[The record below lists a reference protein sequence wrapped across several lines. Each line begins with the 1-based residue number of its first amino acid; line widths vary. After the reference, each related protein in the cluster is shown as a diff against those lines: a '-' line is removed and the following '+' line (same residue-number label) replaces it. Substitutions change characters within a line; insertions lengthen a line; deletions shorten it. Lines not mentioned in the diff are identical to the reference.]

1 MTTAYCK
8 HGRGGDVLAVLTCGM
23 CRSDAHVEG
32 ADAFA
37 AYQEACNHARRLRDF
52 PPRFVDADLA
62 NVDSPALVEW
72 VRTLPPKVLDC
83 PSLLIA
89 GPTGTGKTYAAYAV
103 LRAMGIDRWQ
113 AVTYADLAAEL
124 RPSGRDPEAA
134 FDRYAKTLLLFLDD
148 LGAAKGS
155 EWVEEMTYRLINRR
169 YEQRLPSIFT
179 TNVPLAR
186 LREVLGERVSS
197 RLVEMCTRI
206 VLTGGDRR
214 RSVA

>member
-1 MTTAYCK
+1 MTTPYCT
-8 HGRGGDVLAVLTCGM
+8 HGRPDDALAILSCGI
-23 CRSDAHVEG
+23 CRADARVEG
-32 ADAFA
+32 GETYA
-37 AYQEACNHARRLRDF
+37 AWKRAYDHARCLRDF

-62 NVDSPALVEW
+62 NVDSPALVDW
-72 VRTLPPKVLDC
+72 VKALPTRLGDC

-103 LRAMGIDRWQ
+103 LRVMGVDRWQ

-134 FDRYAKTLLLFLDD
+134 YERYAKTHLLFLDD

-179 TNVPLAR
+179 TNVPLAQ
-186 LREVLGERVSS
+186 LRSVLGERVAS
-197 RLVEMCTRI
+197 RLVEMCT
-206 VLTGGDRR
+206 VVALTGADRR

>member
-1 MTTAYCK
+1 MTASHCT
-8 HGRGGDVLAVLTCGM
+8 HGRPDDVLGILNCGM
-23 CRSDAHVEG
+23 CRSEAHVEG
-32 ADAFA
+32 GEVYA
-37 AYQEACNHARRLRDF
+37 AWLRAYNDARRVRDF

-62 NVDSPALVEW
+62 QVDSPALAEW
-72 VRTLPPKVLDC
+72 VKALPRKVQDC

-103 LRAMGIDRWQ
+103 LRAMGVDRWQ

-124 RPSGRDPEAA
+124 RPSGRDPESA
-134 FDRYAKTLLLFLDD
+134 FDRYAKTHLLLLDD

-179 TNVPLAR
+179 TNVPLAK
-186 LREVLGERVSS
+186 LREVLGERVAS
-197 RLVEMCTRI
+197 RLVEMCR
-206 VLTGGDRR
+206 VVPMTGGDRR